1 MMKNGSTAEV
11 VMQAET
17 LLKSLKG
24 VQDARVHAD
33 ADGRI
38 ARVVIQCP
46 GTDERSAARNVQSA
60 LFAVLGVSIT
70 PGMLQISAHTPR
82 EVAEVAGK
90 VAETQRAQSATAQ
103 QQQKQIVAQKVV
115 AMMQQSVITDASPV
129 TDDANVLDINSAS
142 KRADLNVAARVAFD
156 TLRAAQSSFH
166 GFVFDGAELVKI
178 SGSQYVVVAVRRSTT
193 EARYCGA
200 APVIDSVSTA
210 SARALMNA
218 VGIAAMGSPAAE
230 FATGHTIES
239 LEA

>member
-11 VMQAET
+11 VTQAET

-24 VQDARVHAD
+24 VQDACVHAD

-46 GTDERSAARNVQSA
+46 GVDERSAARNVQSA
-60 LFAVLGVSIT
+60 LFAVLGVSLV
-70 PGMLQISAHTPR
+70 PGMLQFSATSPKSPD
-82 EVAEVAGK
+82 A
-90 VAETQRAQSATAQ
+90 STAQ
-103 QQQKQIVAQKVV
+103 QQQHDKNTVAQKVV
-115 AMMQQSVITDASPV
+115 AMMQQSPITDASPV

-218 VGIAAMGSPAAE
+218 VGIAAMGTPALEIAGME
-230 FATGHTIES
+230 RLEP

>member
-1 MMKNGSTAEV
+1 MNCTDPAVKV
-11 VMQAET
+11 VEQAET
-17 LLKSLKG
+17 LIRSLKG

-38 ARVVIQCP
+38 ARIVVSCP
-46 GTDERSAARNVQSA
+46 GVDDRTATRNVQSA
-60 LFAVLGVSIT
+60 LFAVLGVALA
-70 PGMLQISAHTPR
+70 PGVLQISAYATPSESAKVLQKER
-82 EVAEVAGK
+82 GDAE
-90 VAETQRAQSATAQ
+90 AQSSRQLVT
-103 QQQKQIVAQKVV
+103 QKVV
-115 AMMQQSVITDASPV
+115 AMMQQSVTDASR
-129 TDDANVLDINSAS
+129 DAVADMQVVDFGNAS

-166 GFVFDGAELVKI
+166 GFLFDGAELVKI

-218 VGIAAMGSPAAE
+218 VGLAAMGSPAVE
-230 FATGHTIES
+230 FAAGHTMES